1 MTTDSKSTPEIPVP
15 AVEHLLPLGSE
26 NRWTDLL
33 ATLVATDPSP
43 ITRMLNLHFDGQRV
57 RVSREITVG
66 LKDRPDLVLT
76 LDDRPVAVIEVKVL
90 AGLGPRQLER
100 YRDAHPNADVYA
112 LLSPSR
118 LMVSPPTGSGWR
130 ELTWEQVLGTY
141 QESQHDWVRTTAR
154 AWSEHLERT
163 MPVITGHTVWDDVPQ
178 GSEDLHA
185 QEQLRAFIVAM
196 RARMSWLYSA
206 CPAPP
211 GIEQDLVGSSSGVT
225 WVLRYMA
232 PTSRPEY
239 KVVAEFEERLPNRE
253 FPKAA
258 AGEDGKRPQGLSAKV
273 VLMQTGV
280 STSRNFD
287 WDWLHALWPHMD
299 QARDDWV
306 TAAARPRAA
315 HDKAGIARIR
325 GAGAPAHVGIGFGEA
340 QAAKGDACMFGAR
353 VQFDP
358 HNTLGDLAEEVPRLV
373 ALIADLA
380 QVLPPESL
388 SKE

>member
-1 MTTDSKSTPEIPVP
+1 MTTEAGDAVISVP

-33 ATLVATDPSP
+33 ASLVATDPLP
-43 ITRMLNLHFDGQRV
+43 MADLLGLDLAEGEVGV
-57 RVSREITVG
+57 RREVTVG
-66 LKDRPDLVLT
+66 SKDRPDLVLT

-90 AGLGPRQLER
+90 AGIGPRQLER
-100 YRDAHPNADVYA
+100 YREAHPDADVYA

-118 LMVSPPTGSGWR
+118 LGVSAPTGSGWR
-130 ELTWEQVLGTY
+130 GLTWEQVLAAY
-141 QESQHDWVRTTAR
+141 QDSQHEWVRTTAQ
-154 AWSEHLERT
+154 AWSQHLERA
-163 MPVITGHTVWDDVPQ
+163 MPLVTGETVWGDVPQ
-178 GSEDLHA
+178 GGEGLHA
-185 QEQLRAFIVAM
+185 QEQLRAFIIAM
-196 RARMSWLYSA
+196 RARMSWLFNA

-232 PTSRPEY
+232 PTSRPDY
-239 KVVAEFEERLPNRE
+239 KIVAEFEERLPNRE

-258 AGEDGKRPQGLSAKV
+258 AGQDGKRPQGLSAKV

-280 STSRNFD
+280 NTSQNFD
-287 WDWLHALWPHMD
+287 WDWLHALWTHMD

-306 TAAARPRAA
+306 TATARPRAT

-325 GAGAPAHVGIGFGEA
+325 AAGAPAHLGIGFGEA

-353 VQFDP
+353 IQYDAKA
-358 HNTLGDLAEEVPRLV
+358 TLGHLAEEVPRV
-373 ALIADLA
+373 VRLIEDLA
-380 QVLPPESL
+380 QVLPPASVEGD
-388 SKE
+388 